1 MQVAEVGYIID
12 FLQLLSLRIYS
23 IYFTYKDSTNEYKNP
38 PLFSGK
44 KNIRQNLKGTQLYFY
59 KTPTLSSTNLI

>member
-1 MQVAEVGYIID
+1 MQVAEVGYIVD

-44 KNIRQNLKGTQLYFY
+44 KK
-59 KTPTLSSTNLI
+59 KTSDKT

>member
-44 KNIRQNLKGTQLYFY
+44 KNHQTKPKRYT
-59 KTPTLSSTNLI
+59 TLFL

>member
-38 PLFSGK
+38 PLVSGK
-44 KNIRQNLKGTQLYFY
+44 KKPSD
-59 KTPTLSSTNLI
+59 KT